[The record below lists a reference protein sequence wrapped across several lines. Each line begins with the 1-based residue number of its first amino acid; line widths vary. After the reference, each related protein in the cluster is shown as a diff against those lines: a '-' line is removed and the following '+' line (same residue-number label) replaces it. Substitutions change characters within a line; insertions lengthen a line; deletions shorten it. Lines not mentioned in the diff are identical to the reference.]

1 MSSLSLCQACR
12 VASRRLWF
20 VRRERGLEEQDV
32 VVLVFCCC
40 AVVLSGTSQIFPG
53 NPWEAMTT
61 WHVAGAGQVGTLEAP
76 SAESTHCHP
85 FSRRTHCFYGSLTSL
100 RCSNIQMELSC
111 KGSHQTTTFYP
122 QYSRLINTY
131 PLIVERPA
139 QATGSLCRYGA
150 APVLVKTHR
159 PQTINLASSA
169 DVCPELEPPGLPSL
183 GQPGLDLRSAV
194 TKPAFYCIQSWPAY
208 LCRLCRAPVGF
219 FHPVLHEQGT
229 RLLACRGRQSIL
241 LTSIRPQL
249 V

>member
-1 MSSLSLCQACR
+1 LMEAAPAPAPAMVDRADAAVVVASRDSIFLVDNEAQTGRLGAAHDEGRNADWMALGGRDRAPHRLMCEDKRRPRLQRPRELSLSLCQACR

-40 AVVLSGTSQIFPG
+40 ADVLSGTSQIFPG

-61 WHVAGAGQVGTLEAP
+61 WHVAGGAGQVGTLEAP

-85 FSRRTHCFYGSLTSL
+85 FLRRTHCFYGSLTSL

-131 PLIVERPA
+131 PFFSR
-139 QATGSLCRYGA
+139 ATS
-150 APVLVKTHR
+150 PSHR
-159 PQTINLASSA
+159 QP
-169 DVCPELEPPGLPSL
+169 LP
-183 GQPGLDLRSAV
+183 LRSRTSACKN
-194 TKPAFYCIQSWPAY
+194 TSPRNHQSS
-208 LCRLCRAPVGF
+208 LFC
-219 FHPVLHEQGT
+219 
-229 RLLACRGRQSIL
+229 
-241 LTSIRPQL
+241 
-249 V
+249 